1 MPPLALRDDQAL
13 SFSGNDRGAGT
24 LISARSAGLC
34 VWEVLGVDSFVIA
47 ILGIGMIFAM
57 MISVYAVIARRRS
70 KRRVHLGF
78 SAWASLF
85 IGTGDFITD
94 VAFAKVALERAVA
107 ACPPEGSSCDALSDL
122 LQPGQCPSEF
132 TAGGLNCGDPNCPAV
147 AAAECCPRLCGN
159 ACEPRT
165 EHLAFG
171 GLALGFVLL
180 PMLLSVVPVTRL
192 MRSGLR
198 DMGAWNQDRSFYWL
212 LTSLSLTNLEFL
224 KLVPWVDD
232 KYDGFPRSWMLKST
246 FFTTVVEDIPQI
258 VLQFVYIFTIQSQF
272 GESPLSNPVPLL
284 ALVFSICSIWWR
296 GLRKAILLMYA
307 DVGDDEEGGGW
318 FLGMRRGASFPTSVS
333 LPHGGRT
340 ITLEESLSNEFSS
353 LGRDRRLS
361 HSFPSKSSAP
371 VKSPISASGRSGS
384 PPPYGSARVSIDEDH
399 VRPRLGDIRGEHYV
413 HKGLDT
419 AEASGSSSGGSG
431 EGHARIEQLKGKSLS
446 PAPPFTPVRRLQS
459 AGAALTLERA
469 ERQAAAA
476 PVTAIAATEWLAGA
490 SLATPPKVASPR
502 RPLSR
507 SVSLDDL
514 GVDGD
519 DQTWGSFPVGA
530 GTALDAEGD
539 PASRSHVAR
548 VSVDDLGVEGG
559 GGGGGGS
566 LGPEDIAME
575 LGDVEVG
582 EGDGELRRSFA
593 FSRSSSR
600 GSLSSPRPSS
610 ARLVCAEPH
619 LPVRGDSAAMLAVA
633 RAEGGAAPQRA
644 RGAAPPEPRTP
655 LRRRPS
661 AEEVDAALEV
671 LAAAAEEGT
680 LREGALSVEARPAIP
695 RLAEVTRL
703 RRSSDL
709 GVAVS
714 PVGVSPALSVW
725 TPHLGVEATPSP
737 GRGVA
742 VAPAAGGDSSYE
754 PNYGI
759 TRAASIGVRSA
770 QRGWLDQAFAEDDSD
785 DDEESGAGVAAAG
798 AGPAEEVSDQVPLP
812 VRRASGAGS
821 VEMGFPQPPPGR
833 LSAALQ
839 RARKGNV
846 ERRRQQAAAAAA
858 PVAAPAPVA
867 SPRSP
872 RKSPREAALELVA
885 ASRRHSLEAMVAL
898 FPSPRA
904 ETADGEVTSPIP
916 SPRGEPALERSTSEL
931 ARSRLRTALL
941 RSASNR
947 DSERASEVVVEVE
960 ESEE

>member
-1 MPPLALRDDQAL
+1 MGVGRGRRSGDEGATREGAAAAVAAVAAAADVADAVATAADAAAAHAAVDAAAAAAVAAHLAAVVLRDDQAL

-431 EGHARIEQLKGKSLS
+431 EGHARIEQLKGKSHS
-446 PAPPFTPVRRLQS
+446 PAPPFTP
-459 AGAALTLERA
+459 
-469 ERQAAAA
+469 
-476 PVTAIAATEWLAGA
+476 
-490 SLATPPKVASPR
+490 
-502 RPLSR
+502 
-507 SVSLDDL
+507 
-514 GVDGD
+514 
-519 DQTWGSFPVGA
+519 
-530 GTALDAEGD
+530 
-539 PASRSHVAR
+539 
-548 VSVDDLGVEGG
+548 
-559 GGGGGGS
+559 
-566 LGPEDIAME
+566 
-575 LGDVEVG
+575 
-582 EGDGELRRSFA
+582 
-593 FSRSSSR
+593 
-600 GSLSSPRPSS
+600 
-610 ARLVCAEPH
+610 
-619 LPVRGDSAAMLAVA
+619 
-633 RAEGGAAPQRA
+633 GAAPAERRCRA
-644 RGAAPPEPRTP
+644 DAREPNARP
-655 LRRRPS
+655 RRR
-661 AEEVDAALEV
+661 
-671 LAAAAEEGT
+671 
-680 LREGALSVEARPAIP
+680 R
-695 RLAEVTRL
+695 
-703 RRSSDL
+703 
-709 GVAVS
+709 
-714 PVGVSPALSVW
+714 
-725 TPHLGVEATPSP
+725 
-737 GRGVA
+737 
-742 VAPAAGGDSSYE
+742 
-754 PNYGI
+754 
-759 TRAASIGVRSA
+759 
-770 QRGWLDQAFAEDDSD
+770 
-785 DDEESGAGVAAAG
+785 
-798 AGPAEEVSDQVPLP
+798 
-812 VRRASGAGS
+812 
-821 VEMGFPQPPPGR
+821 
-833 LSAALQ
+833 
-839 RARKGNV
+839 
-846 ERRRQQAAAAAA
+846 
-858 PVAAPAPVA
+858 
-867 SPRSP
+867 
-872 RKSPREAALELVA
+872 
-885 ASRRHSLEAMVAL
+885 
-898 FPSPRA
+898 
-904 ETADGEVTSPIP
+904 
-916 SPRGEPALERSTSEL
+916 
-931 ARSRLRTALL
+931 
-941 RSASNR
+941 
-947 DSERASEVVVEVE
+947 
-960 ESEE
+960 